1 MPPDE
6 MAQAMSGPATLV
18 ELARSLDLD
27 PLNVALHSAIAG
39 ALHEAGDETGYRAHR
54 IALETFEA
62 VAAAAQP
69 RPALALFNL
78 ATYYYMKG
86 DNASALRWYAHTLA
100 VEPNLAMG
108 HQNLAAVLDLLG
120 RADEAQAHRSHAYS
134 LQRVFIE
141 PSEHASRRVLILC
154 AGRAS
159 GNVPIETL
167 LPPETSYLIKYAIDW
182 ASEAEDNRLPPF
194 DLVFNTVGDPDI
206 AQPLTQRLER
216 FARRCSRP
224 LLNRPQAVM
233 RTQRHRLPELLAG
246 LDDVLVPQCVRLE
259 GRYASSDALASA
271 LVGMGIGFPLL
282 MRPLAKHGGD
292 DLILHNSVDTLWP
305 ALEAHNAPCYLTM
318 FRNFRSEDGYF
329 RKYRIV
335 FVDREP
341 FAYHLAIS
349 SQWMVHYVSADMT
362 TMPWKLDEEHRFLA
376 NASEVLAER
385 ATQAIAAIG
394 RRLDLD
400 YAGIDFTVLPDG
412 RVLVFEANATMLIH
426 RESSDGVLAHKN
438 AFVQRIVDA
447 FEQLQS
453 RVTGTSR

>member
-1 MPPDE
+1 
-6 MAQAMSGPATLV
+6 
-18 ELARSLDLD
+18 
-27 PLNVALHSAIAG
+27 
-39 ALHEAGDETGYRAHR
+39 
-54 IALETFEA
+54 
-62 VAAAAQP
+62 
-69 RPALALFNL
+69 
-78 ATYYYMKG
+78 
-86 DNASALRWYAHTLA
+86 
-100 VEPNLAMG
+100 
-108 HQNLAAVLDLLG
+108 
-120 RADEAQAHRSHAYS
+120 
-134 LQRVFIE
+134 
-141 PSEHASRRVLILC
+141 
-154 AGRAS
+154 
-159 GNVPIETL
+159 
-167 LPPETSYLIKYAIDW
+167 
-182 ASEAEDNRLPPF
+182 
-194 DLVFNTVGDPDI
+194 
-206 AQPLTQRLER
+206 
-216 FARRCSRP
+216 
-224 LLNRPQAVM
+224 
-233 RTQRHRLPELLAG
+233 
-246 LDDVLVPQCVRLE
+246 
-259 GRYASSDALASA
+259 
-271 LVGMGIGFPLL
+271 

-362 TMPWKLDEEHRFLA
+362 TVPWKLDEEHRFLA